1 MICVGLLLA
10 IWLTRLIGIDHFPP
24 FIDEMI
30 HVHGSE
36 LGYTVSPLMNA
47 DLGRQGTI
55 WWMMLFQAH
64 LGSPVW
70 IARVATVLAL
80 LPGIVA
86 LMATARLAVG
96 YWGAAL
102 AGLLFLFSNYH
113 MFFGRLALADPIA
126 GSAVL
131 VAIYFAARLSKRRS
145 LIDAL
150 MVGVF
155 LTVGVVAKI
164 NVAPFLGVPIAA
176 ALCLY
181 PKKEK
186 INRQDAENAKRTRS
200 EFIGHLEPPPR
211 PTLYTFAGSV
221 LQQPASD
228 GGSKAMDNIRG
239 QVMWLVVALGTAGIL
254 IGAFVLGLRFFGYDF
269 VTNSVSYALTNR
281 GNASMSGMVD
291 SNRIITSVQITFD
304 LLSGYLGVVT
314 IILLLIAQVILI
326 ARRQFYLVL
335 CLFGP
340 MIAIWASLIQESRF
354 LVVPVALLLL
364 GGAIVLAGLIRKRG
378 RGVQAAAVAVIG
390 VWAVVQWLPFTV
402 AGINQPS
409 ELPLP
414 AVDVAQYI
422 NSDAAGTG
430 YPQARDFLKG
440 YDVREVIGLVS
451 NCQAFRYLTMG
462 QYTVDCPTLNP
473 NGSSIPA
480 LVELMNQKRG
490 ADVFVLLQAI
500 PYVPDSAPGKN
511 LALIQRPGGGPSI
524 SIYQL
529 SAG

>member
-1 MICVGLLLA
+1 MRLKIERSSAGLMICVGLLLV

-36 LGYTVSPLMNA
+36 LGYTVSPLVNA

-55 WWMMLFQAH
+55 WWMMLFHAH

-80 LPGIVA
+80 LPGIAA

-131 VAIYFAARLSKRRS
+131 VAIYFAARLGRRRNYF
-145 LIDAL
+145 DAL
-150 MVGVF
+150 MVGIL

-164 NVAPFLGVPIAA
+164 NVAPFLGVPVAV
-176 ALCLY
+176 ALCLH
-181 PKKEK
+181 PSSKKYA
-186 INRQDAENAKRTRS
+186 IQNPHPT
-200 EFIGHLEPPPR
+200 PPP
-211 PTLYTFAGSV
+211 
-221 LQQPASD
+221 Q
-228 GGSKAMDNIRG
+228 AMEGAKQGTQSLIYRIRG

-254 IGAFVLGLRFFGYDF
+254 IGGFVVALRLFGYDF

-281 GNASMSGMVD
+281 GNASINGMVD
-291 SNRIITSVQITFD
+291 TNRIIMNIQASFD

-314 IILLLIAQVILI
+314 VVLLVAAQVILI
-326 ARRQFYLVL
+326 IRRQFYVVL

-340 MIAIWASLIQESRF
+340 MVAIWASLIQESRF

-364 GGAIVLAGLIRKRG
+364 GGAIVLAGLIRNRG
-378 RGVQAAAVAVIG
+378 RVVQIAAIAVIG
-390 VWAVVQWLPFTV
+390 VWAVLQWLPFAA
-402 AGINQPS
+402 AGVNQPN

-430 YPQARDFLKG
+430 YPQVRDYLAN

-451 NCQAFRYLTMG
+451 NCQAFRYLTMSN
-462 QYTVDCPTLNP
+462 YTVDCPTLNP
-473 NGSSIPA
+473 NGSSIPT
-480 LVELMNQKRG
+480 LVDLMNQKRG
-490 ADVFVLLQAI
+490 ADVFVLLQQI
-500 PYVPDSAPGKN
+500 PYVPQAVAGK
-511 LALIQRPGGGPSI
+511 LLTVIERPGGGPSI

>member
-1 MICVGLLLA
+1 MICVGILLV

-55 WWMMLFQAH
+55 WWMMAFQAH

-80 LPGIVA
+80 LPGIAA

-131 VAIYFAARLSKRRS
+131 VAIYFAARLIKRRS
-145 LIDAL
+145 LFDAL
-150 MVGVF
+150 LVGIL

-176 ALCLY
+176 ALCLH
-181 PKKEK
+181 PSIKKYV
-186 INRQDAENAKRTRS
+186 IQNPHPN
-200 EFIGHLEPPPR
+200 PPP
-211 PTLYTFAGSV
+211 
-221 LQQPASD
+221 Q
-228 GGSKAMDNIRG
+228 AMEGAIRG
-239 QVMWLVVALGTAGIL
+239 QVMWLVVALGTAGML
-254 IGAFVLGLRFFGYDF
+254 IGAFVLGLRVFGYDF

-281 GNASMSGMVD
+281 GNASINGMVD
-291 SNRIITSVQITFD
+291 TSRLIGNIRATFD

-314 IILLLIAQVILI
+314 VVLLLVAQVVLTI
-326 ARRQFYLVL
+326 RRQFYVVL
-335 CLFGP
+335 CLLGP
-340 MIAIWASLIQESRF
+340 MVAIWASLIQESRF

-364 GGAIVLAGLIRKRG
+364 GGAIVLAGLIRERG
-378 RGVQAAAVAVIG
+378 RVIKVAAIAMIG
-390 VWAVVQWLPFTV
+390 IWAVVQWLPFTV
-402 AGINQPS
+402 VGINQPN

-430 YPQARDFLKG
+430 YPEARDFLAA

-451 NCQAFRYLTMG
+451 NCQAFRYLTMSS
-462 QYTVDCPTLNP
+462 YTVDCPTLNP

-480 LVELMNQKRG
+480 LVDLMNQKRG
-490 ADVFVLLQAI
+490 ADVFVLLQQI
-500 PYVPDSAPGKN
+500 PYVPDVVPGK
-511 LALIQRPGGGPSI
+511 LLTMIERPGGGPSI

>member
-1 MICVGLLLA
+1 MRLKIKPSSAGLMVCVGLLLL

-36 LGYTVSPLMNA
+36 LGYTVSPLVNA

-80 LPGIVA
+80 LPGMAA
-86 LMATARLAVG
+86 LMATARLFAG
-96 YWGAAL
+96 YWAAVL

-113 MFFGRLALADPIA
+113 LFFGRLALADPIA

-145 LIDAL
+145 HFDAL
-150 MVGVF
+150 MVGIL
-155 LTVGVVAKI
+155 LTAGVVAKI

-176 ALCLY
+176 VLCLRQ
-181 PKKEK
+181 KK
-186 INRQDAENAKRTRS
+186 NARFNHRDTENTE
-200 EFIGHLEPPPR
+200 EFR
-211 PTLYTFAGSV
+211 
-221 LQQPASD
+221 D
-228 GGSKAMDNIRG
+228 KIRG
-239 QVMWLVVALGTAGIL
+239 RVIWLAVALGTAGIL
-254 IGAFVLGLRFFGYDF
+254 IGVFVLGLRFFGYDF

-281 GNASMSGMVD
+281 GNAPISGMVD
-291 SNRIITSVQITFD
+291 SARIIGNIQASFD
-304 LLSGYLGVVT
+304 LLGGYLGVMTV
-314 IILLLIAQVILI
+314 ILLLIAQAVLI
-326 ARRQFYLVL
+326 FRRQFYVVL

-340 MIAIWASLIQESRF
+340 MVAIWASLIQESRF

-364 GGAIVLAGLIRKRG
+364 GGAVVLAGLVRDRN
-378 RGVQAAAVAVIG
+378 RVVQAAAVAVIG
-390 VWAVVQWLPFTV
+390 LWAAAQWLPFAITEV
-402 AGINQPS
+402 RQPN
-409 ELPLP
+409 ETPLP

-430 YPQARDFLKG
+430 YPEVRDFLAA

-451 NCQAFRYLTMG
+451 NCQAFRYLTMSS
-462 QYTVDCPTLNP
+462 YSVDCPALNP
-473 NGSSIPA
+473 NGSSIPG
-480 LVELMNQKRG
+480 LVELMNQKQGR
-490 ADVFVLLQAI
+490 DVFVLLQKI
-500 PYVPDSAPGKN
+500 PYVPEAVPGK
-511 LALIQRPGGGPSI
+511 LLTVIERPGGGPSI

>member
-1 MICVGLLLA
+1 MRLKIDRSSAGLMICEGLLLV

-36 LGYTVSPLMNA
+36 LGYTVSPLVNA

-80 LPGIVA
+80 LPGIAA
-86 LMATARLAVG
+86 LMAIARLAVG
-96 YWGAAL
+96 YWGAVL
-102 AGLLFLFSNYH
+102 AGLLFMFSNYH

-131 VAIYFAARLSKRRS
+131 VAIYFAARLSKRRN
-145 LIDAL
+145 LFDAV
-150 MVGVF
+150 MVGIL

-176 ALCLY
+176 VLCLH
-181 PKKEK
+181 PKNARFNHRDTENIEK
-186 INRQDAENAKRTRS
+186 FGDK
-200 EFIGHLEPPPR
+200 
-211 PTLYTFAGSV
+211 
-221 LQQPASD
+221 
-228 GGSKAMDNIRG
+228 IRG
-239 QVMWLVVALGTAGIL
+239 QVIWLVVALGTAAIL
-254 IGAFVLGLRFFGYDF
+254 IGGFVVGLHIFGYDF

-281 GNASMSGMVD
+281 ENASITAMVD
-291 SNRIITSVQITFD
+291 SNRIITSVQTTIN

-314 IILLLIAQVILI
+314 VLLLVVAQAVLI
-326 ARRQFYLVL
+326 IRRQFYVVL

-364 GGAIVLAGLIRKRG
+364 GGAIVLAGFIRNRG
-378 RGVQAAAVAVIG
+378 RVVQVVALAIIA
-390 VWAVVQWLPFTV
+390 VWAVVQWLPFAA
-402 AGINQPS
+402 AGVNQPNK
-409 ELPLP
+409 LPLP

-430 YPQARDFLKG
+430 YPEARAFLAA

-451 NCQAFRYLTMG
+451 NCQAFRYLTMSN
-462 QYTVDCPTLNP
+462 YKVDCPTLNP
-473 NGSSIPA
+473 NGSSIPG

-490 ADVFVLLQAI
+490 ADVFVLLQQI
-500 PYVPDSAPGKN
+500 PYVPDAVPGK
-511 LALIQRPGGGPSI
+511 LLTVIERPGGGPSI